1 MKRRKDGGVV
11 IEDDEGESAIEEHVG
26 TVHGLAVQSVT
37 TTEYGGGFGDQ
48 GSASLMPSGGQIP
61 GIETPSTSL
70 LLQAYTLY

>member
-1 MKRRKDGGVV
+1 M
-11 IEDDEGESAIEEHVG
+11 IEDDEGENAIEEHVG

-61 GIETPSTSL
+61 GTETLLRPS
-70 LLQAYTLY
+70 LLQAFSL